1 MYFKFI
7 KKSRSILKKFTQAEI
22 PEKIRAFLSLHFD
35 YLILILAAFV
45 LITGL
50 IRFRGGEGIAE
61 AVSGAL
67 APELVFTLWTL
78 NGAEI
83 PAVENLVKEFE
94 ESHSDIKIR
103 LDWRSY
109 EETKKLLS
117 AYNASA
123 EDAPAPGDIFAMDIS
138 WAEDLYRNEVLEP
151 ERGPKPSVP
160 AGVPGENPSSALS
173 FFYPLFY
180 NIELLKETGYNRPPK
195 TWGEFLEFARA
206 VTDEKKSRW
215 GYSFA
220 LKAKTPSGI
229 SGDVCSWFLAAG
241 WQGGSP
247 ETSAGPELA
256 SGPAAKTLEFL
267 KSLKREGVLHPAG
280 FSMTEEEKEDA
291 FIAGKIAFMIGPV
304 QAVKKFRDRMGEAA
318 FSITSIPG
326 PDGYTG
332 KPVFFSGGYRLGIF
346 RQSNNKKEAE
356 VFISFLKEKTE
367 LIGEAWGMVPGGGG
381 NPPPLSSADSLYS
394 KAWELYISGDM
405 VQGPLGGN
413 AVRELRNALQELL

>member
-1 MYFKFI
+1 MYSKFI
-7 KKSRSILKKFTQAEI
+7 KKSRSILKKFTQAEM
-22 PEKIRAFLSLHFD
+22 PGKICAFLALHFD
-35 YLILILAAFV
+35 YLILILAALV

-50 IRFRGGEGIAE
+50 IRFRGGRGIAE
-61 AVSGAL
+61 AVSGAI

-117 AYNASA
+117 AYKASSKDA
-123 EDAPAPGDIFAMDIS
+123 PEDAPEPGDIFAMDIS
-138 WAEDLYRNEVLEP
+138 WAEDLYRNEIPEP
-151 ERGPKPSVP
+151 EG
-160 AGVPGENPSSALS
+160 AVPGESLFPALG

-180 NIELLKETGYNRPPK
+180 NIELLKEAGYNRPPK
-195 TWGEFLEFARA
+195 TWGEFLEFAKA
-206 VTDEKKSRW
+206 VTDKKKNRW
-215 GYSFA
+215 GYSCA
-220 LKAKTPSGI
+220 LRAETPSGI
-229 SGDVCSWFLAAG
+229 SGDVYSWLLTAG
-241 WQGGSP
+241 WHGGSP

-267 KSLKREGVLHPAG
+267 KSLKSEGVLHPAG

-318 FSITSIPG
+318 FSITSIPA
-326 PDGYTG
+326 PDDYTG
-332 KPVFFSGGYRLGIF
+332 KPVFFSGGYSLGIF
-346 RQSNNKKEAE
+346 RQSNNKKEAG

-367 LIGEAWGMVPGGGG
+367 LIGEALGMVPGGAG
-381 NPPPLSSADSLYS
+381 NPPPLLSADSLYS

-405 VQGPLGGN
+405 VQGPPEGN
-413 AVRELRNALQELL
+413 AVRELRNALQDLL